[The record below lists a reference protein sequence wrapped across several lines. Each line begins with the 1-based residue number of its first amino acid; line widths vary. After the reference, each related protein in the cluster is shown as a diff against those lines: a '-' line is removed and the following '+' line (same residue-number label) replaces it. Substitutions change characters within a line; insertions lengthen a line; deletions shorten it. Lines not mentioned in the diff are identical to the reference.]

1 MTTVSTE
8 PDREPSRLHGARA
21 RWLWAW
27 AVTSM
32 LIAVLAFAVGTRI
45 RSPWDE
51 AIENARTPEVTAYVV
66 EQSVSLPVP
75 EIAGTVHL
83 GTLVPVLPPAE
94 LEHSVVTGVVTGAGQ
109 TLLPGAV
116 LAEV

>member
-1 MTTVSTE
+1 
-8 PDREPSRLHGARA
+8 
-21 RWLWAW
+21 
-27 AVTSM
+27 M

-83 GTLVPVLPPAE
+83 GG
-94 LEHSVVTGVVTGAGQ
+94 SSRFVVMGLGRVVET
-109 TLLPGAV
+109 
-116 LAEV
+116 